1 MCVLAHWAL
10 AICGLQVCLSASLT
24 ADSDVVRYSLST
36 PDPKMARTR
45 KVVELAAIEAR
56 REALRAELAHLDEQA
71 KAVEQAARDAG
82 RSTLLAALDRVKI
95 AGLSK
100 SEARAIANSIGQHG
114 GKAVADLLGSLA

>member
-1 MCVLAHWAL
+1 MNLLWRR
-10 AICGLQVCLSASLT
+10 QLSASRSVNLLASCPNEEDWISRQT
-24 ADSDVVRYSLST
+24 EMKV
-36 PDPKMARTR
+36 ARTK

-56 REALRAELAHLDEQA
+56 REALRTELAQLDAQA

-100 SEARAIANSIGQHG
+100 NEARTIANAIARHS
-114 GKAVADLLGSLA
+114 GKIVAEHLTSLD